1 MKKRLFN
8 IVDYLIKEDEKRV
21 IHNFRPKVYYNAFG
35 AYPPALRISSGD
47 IVVTS
52 TLDNI
57 GRDASDEQ
65 VAKPGNP
72 LTGPFYVE
80 GAEPNDVLAVYLE
93 KLWPNRRLGR
103 SSSVLSPN
111 VVDPEYVMNL
121 PPFKHEMLAEWEI
134 DLEKGTATLIKPE
147 VLAGQLILP
156 INPML
161 GCIGVAPPKGQAISS
176 ATSGKYGGN
185 MDYRGFVSGVT
196 VYLPIFAEGALF
208 FIGDGHAVQGDGEI
222 IGTGIEVSF
231 DVRFRVKVIKDKSI
245 EWPRAE
251 NKDYIM
257 TVGNARP
264 LDQALQHATTEML
277 RWLQEDYGLEDE
289 AAHILLGECVEYDVG
304 NVFDPAYTIVCKI
317 KKKWIDIMRKD
328 QAVP

>member
-1 MKKRLFN
+1 VKKRLFN
-8 IVDYLIKEDEKRV
+8 VVDYLIKEDEKRV

-52 TLDNI
+52 TIDNI

-147 VLAGQLILP
+147 VLAGELILP

-231 DVRFRVKVIKDKSI
+231 DVRFKVKVIKDKSI

-277 RWLQEDYGLEDE
+277 RWLQEDYGLGDE

-317 KKKWIDIMRKD
+317 KKKWIEIMRKD
-328 QAVP
+328 QAAP